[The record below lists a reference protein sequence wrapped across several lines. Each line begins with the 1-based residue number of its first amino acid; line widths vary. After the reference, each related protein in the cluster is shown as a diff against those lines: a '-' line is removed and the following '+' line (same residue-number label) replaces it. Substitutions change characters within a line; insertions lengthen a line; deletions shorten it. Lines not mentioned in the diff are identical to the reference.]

1 MDASTKDAAGSGQ
14 LLTTCYLCDLHFTT
28 EVVSTISCFY
38 LKKSVS
44 CECKRIR
51 YITIFWELYSF

>member
-28 EVVSTISCFY
+28 EVVSTIVSCLY
-38 LKKSVS
+38 LEKSVS

-51 YITIFWELYSF
+51 